1 MSLTSRQLV
10 TTLALSALLLPGC
23 QQEEDGVARPPASAT
38 ATAQESNSA
47 VEALTLST
55 TIATDAIM
63 SAGSGQ
69 TLKTADE
76 ETASPTSSSASSSAT
91 ADPDGFTFAVS
102 GTVNVDL
109 DATGPGGDRYPNAS
123 GTFAV
128 VYDSSGSGGPVV
140 GSPVGGAGIVAYTVT
155 VTATSDC
162 TFTDPRCNAT
172 ATIANGSS
180 YTYEVEIVWNWTD
193 ANHWSVQSD
202 VDLSSSNLSGS
213 GSRPGVTWISSL
225 SGSRHAVTGLT
236 YNAGT
241 LTVTRTIVG
250 DWTVNTVRNGI
261 PHTVVWHRPALDRI
275 FITVDGTTY
284 GPYTLSQV
292 WWYWNV
298 SCH

>member
-1 MSLTSRQLV
+1 MPITTRPLV
-10 TTLALSALLLPGC
+10 ATFALSALLLPGC
-23 QQEEDGVARPPASAT
+23 QQQDEDDGVAAPPAAAT
-38 ATAQESNSA
+38 ATAQESNSS

-63 SAGSGQ
+63 SSGSGQ
-69 TLKTADE
+69 TLKTEDK
-76 ETASPTSSSASSSAT
+76 ETASLTSSSAT

-109 DATGPGGDRYPNAS
+109 DATGPGGGDRYPHAS
-123 GTFAV
+123 GTFSVA
-128 VYDSSGSGGPVV
+128 YDSSGNGGPVI
-140 GSPVGGAGIVAYTVT
+140 GSPVGSAGIVAYTVT

-172 ATIANGSS
+172 ATIATGSS

-213 GSRPGVTWISSL
+213 GSRPGVTWTSSV
-225 SGSRHAVTGLT
+225 SGARHAVTGLV
-236 YNAGT
+236 YNNGT
-241 LTVTRTIVG
+241 LNITRTVTG
-250 DWTVNTVRNGI
+250 DWTVNTVRNGT
-261 PHTVVWHRPALDRI
+261 PHTVVWHRPSLNQI
-275 FITVDGTTY
+275 YVTVDGTTY

-292 WWYWNV
+292 WWYWQL

>member
-1 MSLTSRQLV
+1 MSITSRPLV
-10 TTLALSALLLPGC
+10 TAFALSALLLPGC
-23 QQEEDGVARPPASAT
+23 QQQEDDGHGVAAPPAAAT

-69 TLKTADE
+69 TLKTEDK
-76 ETASPTSSSASSSAT
+76 ETASLTSSSAT

-109 DATGPGGDRYPNAS
+109 DATGPGGDRHPHAS
-123 GTFAV
+123 GTFSV

-162 TFTDPRCNAT
+162 TFTDPRCDAT
-172 ATIANGSS
+172 ATITNGSS

-213 GSRPGVTWISSL
+213 GSRPGVTWTTSL
-225 SGSRHAVTGLT
+225 SGSRHAVTGLA

-241 LTVTRTIVG
+241 LTVTRTVTG

-261 PHTVVWHRPALDRI
+261 PHTVVWHRPSLNQI
-275 FITVDGTTY
+275 HITVDGTTY
-284 GPYTLSQV
+284 GPYTLGQV